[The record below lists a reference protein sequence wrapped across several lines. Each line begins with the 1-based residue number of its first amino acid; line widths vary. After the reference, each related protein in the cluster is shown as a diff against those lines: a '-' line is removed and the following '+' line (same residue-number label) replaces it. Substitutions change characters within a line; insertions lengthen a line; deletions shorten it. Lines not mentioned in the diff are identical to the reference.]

1 MTKPA
6 TVHVHLQEGF
16 EAEPVR
22 VSIDDRVVLDAPQ
35 VRTKP
40 QIGLAHTLEA
50 DTTAAHIVVH
60 IELGRRHTARRVE
73 VDPLRTPWVGVSV
86 GENGEVQVRT
96 QSEPFGYL

>member
-22 VSIDDRVVLDAPQ
+22 VSIDDRVVLDDPA

-50 DTTAAHIVVH
+50 DTTAEHIVVH
-60 IELGRRHTARRVE
+60 VELDRRHTERRVE
-73 VDPLRTPWVGVSV
+73 VDPQRTPWVGVSV
-86 GENGEVQVRT
+86 GHNGEVLVRM

>member
-22 VSIDDRVVLDAPQ
+22 VSIDDRVVLDDPA

-40 QIGLAHTLEA
+40 QIGLAHTFEA

-60 IELGRRHTARRVE
+60 VELGGRHTERRVE
-73 VDPLRTPWVGVSV
+73 VDPQRTPWVGVSV
-86 GENGEVQVRT
+86 GDNGEVLVRM